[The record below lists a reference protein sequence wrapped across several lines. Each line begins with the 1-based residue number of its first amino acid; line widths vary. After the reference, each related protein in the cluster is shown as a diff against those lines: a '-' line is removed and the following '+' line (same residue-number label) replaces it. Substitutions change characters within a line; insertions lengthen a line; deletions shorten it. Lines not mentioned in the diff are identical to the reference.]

1 MGGGVVTVSEI
12 SKKIF
17 QQKGGAVKK
26 KIGCSVLQQNSS
38 QIGH

>member
-26 KIGCSVLQQNSS
+26 KLDAAFCSKTAAK
-38 QIGH
+38 